1 MLFNKNN
8 VNIVLARRLNAIKS
22 IALALLM
29 E

>member
-1 MLFNKNN
+1 MLFNKNS
-8 VNIVLARRLNAIKS
+8 VNIVLAKRLNVIKN